1 MNKFWSI
8 LGIGIILLSACHS
21 GKTLKDDEI
30 NPALRKQ
37 LRQYGEQV
45 IDGCAENRPDKVLDL
60 SCDVFRER
68 FEEGLKIN
76 IAQKGECLINKANTG
91 Y

>member
-30 NPALRKQ
+30 DPALRKQ

-45 IDGCAENRPDKVLDL
+45 IDGCAENRPDRYWIYRAMSSGNV
-60 SCDVFRER
+60 SRR
-68 FEEGLKIN
+68 
-76 IAQKGECLINKANTG
+76 A
-91 Y
+91 